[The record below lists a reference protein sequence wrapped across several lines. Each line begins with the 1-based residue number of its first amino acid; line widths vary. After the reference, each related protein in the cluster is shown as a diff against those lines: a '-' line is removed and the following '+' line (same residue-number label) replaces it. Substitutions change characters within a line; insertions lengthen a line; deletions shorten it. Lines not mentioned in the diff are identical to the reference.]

1 SEEYDRLSGAEDW
14 KEIDRSPYYDYE
26 LIRNRLAQIRQAR
39 ERGDVNKLVFH
50 LHEGLHGNLGNISN
64 PMLYRFSR
72 VGTKRLIENYLAEV
86 STALNYL
93 CDNEFEEFPFKD
105 KLDFFATTGQAF
117 GQSCLMLS
125 GGAALGLFHIG
136 VCKALWEQGLLPSVI
151 SGSSAGSIIASV
163 VGSHDDSEMQC

>member
-1 SEEYDRLSGAEDW
+1 
-14 KEIDRSPYYDYE
+14 
-26 LIRNRLAQIRQAR
+26 
-39 ERGDVNKLVFH
+39 
-50 LHEGLHGNLGNISN
+50 HGNLGNISN

-105 KLDFFATTGQAF
+105 KLDFFETTGQAF

-163 VGSHDDSEMQC
+163 VGSHDDSEMQCKLQPENLYLEAFRYIGWTGVLRGTPVLDGDHL